1 MSAETKDE
9 SLSRQS
15 GEEVFL
21 AKGLFF
27 TKALS
32 VKGAKHIGESRKK
45 SRDWS
50 KRVKGR
56 TE

>member
-15 GEEVFL
+15 GEEGISS
-21 AKGLFF
+21 KGLFF

-32 VKGAKHIGESRKK
+32 VKGANTLENLERSPGTGAKGS
-45 SRDWS
+45 
-50 KRVKGR
+50 KGR